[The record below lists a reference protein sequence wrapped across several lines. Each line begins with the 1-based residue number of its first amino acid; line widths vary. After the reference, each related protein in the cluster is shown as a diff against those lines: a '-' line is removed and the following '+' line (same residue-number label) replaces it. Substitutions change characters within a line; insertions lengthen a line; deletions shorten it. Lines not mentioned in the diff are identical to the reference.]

1 MRTKRNA
8 ARRTSV
14 GCRGLWRGAAL
25 CGGIL
30 VVAAVAFAAGRLLKN
45 DKNALIYDEQ
55 GRVVGIRALQQ
66 EEAASYGFGDSGDE
80 VASIQQRLRDYGYY
94 DEEPTGF
101 YGTQTVHAV
110 SAFKAANG
118 LDADGA
124 ADALTCELLDGDNAT
139 ARAVYERMLADE
151 ETASRR
157 GTSLV
162 TALTYAPDALAGSA
176 QVEVWDEKSESY
188 VELADGQTYD
198 PNALIP
204 HSEETVA
211 AETVVNTGDPNN
223 LKLGDENERVAEIQT
238 RLSEL
243 GYYAAASV
251 TNYYGTMTQTAI
263 YNFQKA
269 NGMMP
274 DGVCGTAT
282 QNLLFSGSAVTFGDY
297 LAAGGLEYSAR
308 DEVINQLIA
317 YSKNYIGCPYVWA
330 GAGPRVFDCSG
341 YTMYIFRHFGY
352 SFGHGCSVQSN
363 ALGAQLSMSELLP
376 GDLVFF
382 DTNGGHNS
390 LEHVGI
396 YIGNGQFIH
405 ASSGGGRVMI
415 NSLTSGYYCGNFM
428 WGKRVIPL

>member
-1 MRTKRNA
+1 MKRNA
-8 ARRTSV
+8 ARRTST
-14 GCRGLWRGAAL
+14 GCRRLWRGAAL
-25 CGGIL
+25 CGGIF

-94 DEEPTGF
+94 DEEPSGF

-139 ARAVYERMLADE
+139 ARAVYEQMLADE

-188 VELADGQTYD
+188 VELADGQEYD

-415 NSLTSGYYCGNFM
+415 NSLTSGYYYGNFM